1 MPQGP
6 NRKTT
11 RRKFI
16 KTSAKVAAAGSL
28 FGFALGSASRLF
40 RRSRKPVKFPA
51 MTVVVERGVQP
62 KAIENFQFAL
72 ASSMIIDRKL
82 ESWFLSKK
90 IDFKIVEDIEK
101 TFSGTGLSEEWLRNL
116 RKFKAS
122 TMIKKSGDIEI
133 ILDMSALENT
143 ARTVNTLSF
152 QLYAANIIDE
162 LKRKGRAV
170 DLFGRVRGEAER
182 KRKKLF
188 RQYEIDVRKKF
199 GEKPSSELYKELMT
213 DLLQELG
220 KNSSQGKRI

>member
-72 ASSMIIDRKL
+72 ASSMIIDKAGFYQRKL
-82 ESWFLSKK
+82 ILKLLKTSRKHS
-90 IDFKIVEDIEK
+90 VEQGFQK
-101 TFSGTGLSEEWLRNL
+101 NGLE
-116 RKFKAS
+116 
-122 TMIKKSGDIEI
+122 T
-133 ILDMSALENT
+133 
-143 ARTVNTLSF
+143 
-152 QLYAANIIDE
+152 
-162 LKRKGRAV
+162 
-170 DLFGRVRGEAER
+170 
-182 KRKKLF
+182 
-188 RQYEIDVRKKF
+188 
-199 GEKPSSELYKELMT
+199 
-213 DLLQELG
+213 
-220 KNSSQGKRI
+220 

>member
-1 MPQGP
+1 
-6 NRKTT
+6 
-11 RRKFI
+11 
-16 KTSAKVAAAGSL
+16 
-28 FGFALGSASRLF
+28 
-40 RRSRKPVKFPA
+40 

-162 LKRKGRAV
+162 LKRKGRTV
-170 DLFGRVRGEAER
+170 NLFGKVQREAER

-188 RQYEIDVRKKF
+188 SQYEMDVRKKF